1 MKIYNHKPYTYLI
14 GWPSLNK
21 WYYGVRYAKNCCPDD
36 LWVSYF
42 TSSRLVKNFVTQHG
56 DPVVREIRKT
66 FFSIQE
72 AQQWE
77 SRVLKKLK
85 VVANEKW
92 INGHDT
98 KAFDPTTVPAGK
110 NHWTKQNTAA
120 AKKWRNRENWSKKNS
135 MPTGQNHW
143 TNKDTESAE
152 KHQLRMNSLQNPN
165 NLEHVKLQRSEK
177 LKAHNPVNI
186 PGVREKISR
195 SLLGK
200 KRPRKICEVCKRD
213 IADSIYTKFHGPNCK
228 N

>member
-98 KAFDPTTVPAGK
+98 KAFDPTTVPAGE

-143 TNKDTESAE
+143 TNKDTESAK

-200 KRPRKICEVCKRD
+200 KRPRKICEICKRD

>member
-98 KAFDPTTVPAGK
+98 KAFDPTTVPAGE

-143 TNKDTESAE
+143 TNKDTESAK

>member
-1 MKIYNHKPYTYLI
+1 MKIYIHKPYTYLI

-98 KAFDPTTVPAGK
+98 KAFDPTTVPAGE

-143 TNKDTESAE
+143 TNKDTESAK